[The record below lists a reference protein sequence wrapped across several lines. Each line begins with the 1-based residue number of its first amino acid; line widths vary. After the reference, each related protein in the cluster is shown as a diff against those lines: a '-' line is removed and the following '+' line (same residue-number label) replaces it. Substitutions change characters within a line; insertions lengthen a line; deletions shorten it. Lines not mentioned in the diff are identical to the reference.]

1 MKLSYLFLYNTVS
14 KVLNAVF
21 YSLVFVLNLLAI
33 GKYLINLRSKFDNQC
48 TGKSEACPA
57 KITTSPCDR
66 KQQAVIIILFGESA
80 EG

>member
-21 YSLVFVLNLLAI
+21 YSLVFVLAI